1 MSERAALDIDG
12 FLQAIPYARFL
23 GLSAALEGESV
34 LLTLHY
40 DRKIIGNPLLPAIHG
55 GAIGG
60 FLEMTAI
67 AQLVLETG
75 IVQPPKPIS
84 ITVEYLRSG
93 KPMDTF
99 AIARITKQGRRVG
112 NVSVVA
118 WQDDRLKPIA
128 AAHGHFLLRQVDDS
142 V

>member
-1 MSERAALDIDG
+1 MTGLPSPDIDA
-12 FLQAIPYARFL
+12 FLKAIPYARFL
-23 GLSAALEGESV
+23 GMSALREDGK
-34 LLTLHY
+34 LITKLHF
-40 DRKIIGNPLLPAIHG
+40 DRSLIGNPLLPALHG

-75 IVQPPKPIS
+75 IALPPKPVS

-93 KPMDTF
+93 KPVDSYAT
-99 AIARITKQGRRVG
+99 AQITKQGRRVV
-112 NVSVVA
+112 NVSVEA

-128 AAHGHFLLRQVDDS
+128 AAHGHFLLRQADDS
-142 V
+142 A

>member
-1 MSERAALDIDG
+1 MSEPTSPDING

-23 GLSAALEGESV
+23 GMSALSENGQLI
-34 LLTLHY
+34 TRLHF
-40 DRKIIGNPLLPAIHG
+40 DRSLIGNPMLPALHG

-75 IVQPPKPIS
+75 IVLAPKPVS

-93 KPMDTF
+93 KPVDSYAT
-99 AIARITKQGRRVG
+99 AQITKQGRRVV
-112 NVSVVA
+112 NVAVQA
-118 WQDDRLKPIA
+118 WQDDRAKPIA
-128 AAHGHFLLRQVDDS
+128 AAHGHFLLRQAEDS

>member
-1 MSERAALDIDG
+1 MNEIAQPDINAL
-12 FLQAIPYARFL
+12 LQAVPYARFL
-23 GLSAALEGESV
+23 GMSAEFLEGRLV
-34 LLTLHY
+34 TKLNF
-40 DRKIIGNPLLPAIHG
+40 DRSLIGNPLLPALHG

-75 IVQPPKPIS
+75 MQQAPKPVS

-93 KPMDTF
+93 RPMDSYAT
-99 AIARITKQGRRVG
+99 ALITKQGRRVV
-112 NVSVVA
+112 NVSVEA

-128 AAHGHFLLRQVDDS
+128 TAHGHFLLRQED
-142 V
+142 

>member
-1 MSERAALDIDG
+1 MNETSSPDITAL
-12 FLQAIPYARFL
+12 LQAVPYARFL
-23 GLSAALEGESV
+23 GMSAEFRDGRLV
-34 LLTLHY
+34 TKLNF
-40 DRKIIGNPLLPAIHG
+40 DRSLIGNPLLPALHG

-75 IVQPPKPIS
+75 MQQAPKPVS

-93 KPMDTF
+93 RPLDSYAT
-99 AIARITKQGRRVG
+99 ALITKQGRRVV
-112 NVSVVA
+112 NVSVEA

-128 AAHGHFLLRQVDDS
+128 TAHGHFLLRQED
-142 V
+142 